1 MPGTADDIVKAGG
14 IRQVNIEGNKV
25 HVEAVVF
32 TPALNMRRKTENQI
46 KYLVGKLYPDAEVT
60 ASVGSEKPQD
70 DAITPV
76 ETSISKVRHI
86 IAIASGKGGV
96 GKSTLSANLAIALAQ
111 SGYKVGLVDAD
122 IFGK

>member
-1 MPGTADDIVKAGG
+1 MELDKEKIIEALRPIIMPGTADDIVKAGG
-14 IRQVNIEGNKV
+14 IRQVSIEGNKV

-70 DAITPV
+70 DAITPF
-76 ETSISKVRHI
+76 EKPIW
-86 IAIASGKGGV
+86 
-96 GKSTLSANLAIALAQ
+96 L
-111 SGYKVGLVDAD
+111 
-122 IFGK
+122 

>member
-1 MPGTADDIVKAGG
+1 M
-14 IRQVNIEGNKV
+14 
-25 HVEAVVF
+25 VF

-86 IAIASGKGGV
+86 IAIASAKV
-96 GKSTLSANLAIALAQ
+96 ESANPHCPPIWL
-111 SGYKVGLVDAD
+111 
-122 IFGK
+122 